1 VRWIAGLAAGALFL
15 SGCSQPAPTPPK
27 KAAEPQQQAVKITQ
41 FYASQSQIGKGEK
54 ALLCY
59 GVENATAV
67 RLSPPVEKVWPSMSR
82 CIEVAPAATIKYT
95 LTAEDAQGHS
105 VSQSTEVT
113 IGPAKAKI
121 IEVNV
126 SALEVTRGTAVRI
139 CYTARNGVA
148 VDAGPGTFVT
158 DRNPDE
164 GCISEIPQA
173 TTTYHVTIT
182 GRGGDKDTE
191 RVTVKVR

>member
-1 VRWIAGLAAGALFL
+1 VLLL
-15 SGCSQPAPTPPK
+15 SACSPPASAPPK
-27 KAAEPQQQAVKITQ
+27 KAAEPQAAVKITQ
-41 FYASQSQIGKGEK
+41 FYASPQQIGKGEK
-54 ALLCY
+54 TLLCY

-67 RLSPPVEKVWPSMSR
+67 RLSPPVEKVWPAMSR
-82 CIEVAPAATIKYT
+82 CIEITPAETTKYT
-95 LTAEDAQGHS
+95 LTAEGAQGHS
-105 VSQSTEVT
+105 VSQSTEVN
-113 IGPAKAKI
+113 IGAAKAKI

-126 SALEVTRGTAVRI
+126 SALEVTRGTAVRV

-158 DRNPDE
+158 NRNPDK

-191 RVTVKVR
+191 QVTVKVR

>member
-1 VRWIAGLAAGALFL
+1 MRYIACLALL
-15 SGCSQPAPTPPK
+15 LYGCSQPPSTSPAKKSAETQPAP
-27 KAAEPQQQAVKITQ
+27 VKITQ
-41 FYASQSQIGKGEK
+41 FYASQSQLGKGEK
-54 ALLCY
+54 TLLCY
-59 GVENATAV
+59 GVENATSV

-82 CIEVAPAATIKYT
+82 CIEITPAATTKYT

-105 VSQSTEVT
+105 ASQSAEV
-113 IGPAKAKI
+113 IVGAAKAKI

-126 SALEVTRGTAVRI
+126 SALEVTRGTAVRV
-139 CYTARNGVA
+139 CYTARGGVA

-158 DRNPDE
+158 DRNPDK

-173 TTTYHVTIT
+173 TTTYHVTVT